1 MNEKTKI
8 RPAMFAG
15 SFYSASPRSL
25 RDELES
31 RMEAAPDVSFDGRI
45 VSAAVPHAGYVFSAE
60 IAAPVFKALRNVEF
74 DTVVV
79 IGHDFGEHAPGIIGV
94 LPDYD
99 AFHTPLGD
107 VKVDTELCRA
117 LIRHD
122 RRFVVN
128 NRVHDEEHTIEVQLP
143 WLQVTH
149 PNASIVPV
157 LFGQVTPEYC
167 RRFAELLTE
176 LSGDRRIFVLS
187 STDMSHYP
195 TADAAKE
202 MDKKTTEFAEAF
214 DLGGLCAWRSHGEW
228 EARSNVVTPICSAGG
243 LGTAMCWA
251 ETQGPAK
258 AVVARRGNS
267 GDASGDGT
275 RTVGYASLLFT
286 CNTNAEFTVS
296 MDVQETLLK
305 LARQSI
311 SDGTAGKQ
319 TPLPELHDSIYHRAS
334 AVFVTLHKHGQLRGC
349 IGTTAAVMPLAKA
362 IVEYARAAA
371 FEDPRFAEVTK
382 DELDD
387 IVIEI
392 SILSPMRRIA
402 NADEIVPNVHGV
414 VARSGRRAGLF
425 LPQVWEQLP
434 DKEQFLGYLCA
445 EKAGLPYDA
454 WRNPETE
461 LSVFTVVAFEEN
473 HSGRHS

>member
-1 MNEKTKI
+1 MNGKMKI
-8 RPAMFAG
+8 RPASVAG
-15 SFYSASPRSL
+15 TFYSASPRAL

-31 RMEAAPDVSFDGRI
+31 RMESAPTVEIDGRP

-79 IGHDFGEHAPGIIGV
+79 IGHDFGEHAPGIIAV

-107 VKVDTELCRA
+107 VKVDTELCQA
-117 LIRHD
+117 LLRQD
-122 RRFVVN
+122 RRIICN
-128 NRVHDEEHTIEVQLP
+128 NRVHDEEHSVEVQLP
-143 WLQVTH
+143 WLQLTH
-149 PNASIVPV
+149 PDASIVPV
-157 LFGQVTPEYC
+157 LFGEVTPEHC
-167 RRFAELLTE
+167 RRFAELLAE
-176 LSGDRRIFVLS
+176 VAGDRRIFVLS

-195 TADAAKE
+195 TAETSKLLDC
-202 MDKKTTEFAEAF
+202 KTTSFAESF
-214 DLGGLCAWRSHGEW
+214 DLEGLCAWRSRGAW
-228 EARSNVVTPICSAGG
+228 EEKPNVITPICSAGG

-251 ETQGPAK
+251 EMQGEAK
-258 AVVARRGNS
+258 AVVAKRGNSANAS
-267 GDASGDGT
+267 GDAS

-286 CNTNAEFTVS
+286 CNANDEFEIPQ
-296 MDVQETLLK
+296 DVQKTLLE

-311 SDGTAGKQ
+311 VDGTARRQ
-319 TPLPELHDSIYHRAS
+319 TQLPELQGAIYRRAA
-334 AVFVTLHKHGQLRGC
+334 AVFVTLHKNGRLRGC
-349 IGTTAAVMPLAKA
+349 IGTTAATIPLAKA

-371 FEDPRFAEVTK
+371 FEDPRFPEVTE
-382 DELDD
+382 DELAD

-434 DKEQFLGYLCA
+434 DREQFLGYLCA
-445 EKAGLPYDA
+445 EKAGLPFDA

-461 LSVFTVVAFEEN
+461 LSVFTVVAFEEKQP
-473 HSGRHS
+473 